1 MPTHMYMPGNE
12 PSAPTYV
19 PVMLS
24 LAEFI
29 VWIVAVA
36 VLVFVFLP
44 LDSGDSPLDS
54 PERGAESEEPPP
66 YSQPAGTEKT
76 AFTARRLTR
85 STFLIV
91 EVDDIYSEHPYI
103 YAKLVPDAHTL
114 LLLDTGCGGASND
127 RSVPFASLRAFLET
141 VPIAENGGRPLN
153 DGGRMRYVVALS
165 HCHYDHIRTSPPCR
179 TLPSVLTLPGLV
191 GVEQFAHDSPVFQSA
206 HAPAFVSRAA
216 LPTHSLCADLGIRT
230 PQFAS
235 VLVPHN
241 AVLTSASGVSLGVT
255 LLHTPGHTPDEIA
268 LWDAQ
273 ELMLYVGDTVYEWEP
288 IIFPAEGSISVWLST
303 IDQLVAVVM
312 SSHATENVKINC
324 GHRTASMSALEVLA
338 KAKSFMLDVLADD
351 VEVRW
356 RTWKRGEW
364 HVEYRQEGGQFSVRC
379 PERLVDDARQNQL
392 QRLAAGVRYV
402 PIERQ

>member
-1 MPTHMYMPGNE
+1 
-12 PSAPTYV
+12 
-19 PVMLS
+19 MLS

-44 LDSGDSPLDS
+44 LDSGDS
-54 PERGAESEEPPP
+54 
-66 YSQPAGTEKT
+66 TEKT

-165 HCHYDHIRTSPPCR
+165 HCHYDHI
-179 TLPSVLTLPGLV
+179 L